1 MGLAIIAFTM
11 ATPIGSAVAA
21 PIYQAVGYYGTFGI
35 VAGCHL
41 VVIFYLL
48 FFVKETVSIVFDLM
62 FIKEGKITK
71 FLLSIERHK
80 TTQGYNYKRFV

>member
-1 MGLAIIAFTM
+1 M

-48 FFVKETVSIVFDLM
+48 FFVTETVSTSIVFDLR
-62 FIKEGKITK
+62 FIKEFKGF
-71 FLLSIERHK
+71 FLEK
-80 TTQGYNYKRFV
+80 

>member
-48 FFVKETVSIVFDLM
+48 FFVTETVSISVWSSKL
-62 FIKEGKITK
+62 
-71 FLLSIERHK
+71 FLER
-80 TTQGYNYKRFV
+80 

>member
-48 FFVKETVSIVFDLM
+48 FFVTETVSSIVFDLR
-62 FIKEGKITK
+62 FIKEFKGFFGKIVTK
-71 FLLSIERHK
+71 VLF
-80 TTQGYNYKRFV
+80 

>member
-48 FFVKETVSIVFDLM
+48 FFVTETVSSIVFDLR
-62 FIKEGKITK
+62 FIKEFKVFFFGKITK
-71 FLLSIERHK
+71 FL
-80 TTQGYNYKRFV
+80 F

>member
-48 FFVKETVSIVFDLM
+48 FFVTETVSTSIVFDLR
-62 FIKEGKITK
+62 FIKEFKGF
-71 FLLSIERHK
+71 FLEK
-80 TTQGYNYKRFV
+80 

>member
-48 FFVKETVSIVFDLM
+48 FFVTETVSILFDLM
-62 FIKEGKITK
+62 FIKKILQGFLGK
-71 FLLSIERHK
+71 H
-80 TTQGYNYKRFV
+80 NYFF

>member
-48 FFVKETVSIVFDLM
+48 FFVTETVSTSIVFDLR
-62 FIKEGKITK
+62 FIKEFKGFFGKIVTK
-71 FLLSIERHK
+71 FL
-80 TTQGYNYKRFV
+80 F

>member
-48 FFVKETVSIVFDLM
+48 FFVTETVSTSIVFDLR
-62 FIKEGKITK
+62 FIKDFKGFFGKITK
-71 FLLSIERHK
+71 YLF
-80 TTQGYNYKRFV
+80 

>member
-48 FFVKETVSIVFDLM
+48 FFVTETVSI
-62 FIKEGKITK
+62 
-71 FLLSIERHK
+71 
-80 TTQGYNYKRFV
+80 